1 MPELP
6 EVETIAR
13 YLRDGTADSPGLIG
27 RRAARVHLLWSRSL
41 ATPSDADLQAR
52 LPGQILQRITRRGK
66 FILLHF
72 DFDTLLFHLR
82 MSGDLSVKG
91 GEAPEVRADTDSSPH
106 TAALHTRFILNFED
120 GVSLVFV
127 DPRKFGRLWL
137 VQDPDEV
144 VGGLGPEPFD
154 PNLTVDEFYRLLN
167 SHRRL
172 LKPLLLDQ
180 TFLAGL
186 GNIYSDESLNLAKLH
201 PCQPAHLLL
210 YPQAEALLA
219 AIRTILGQA
228 IDHQGASIDWVYR
241 GGNFQNHFR
250 AYQQTGKPCLNC
262 GGPIT
267 RIVVGQRGT
276 HFCPNCQVI
285 VS

>member
-13 YLRDGTADSPGLIG
+13 YLRDGTADAPGLIG
-27 RRAARVHLLWSRSL
+27 RRAATVHLYWTRSL
-41 ATPSDADLQAR
+41 ATPSEAELQER
-52 LPGQILQRITRRGK
+52 LPGQVLRSITRRGK

-72 DFDTLLFHLR
+72 DVDTLLFHLR
-82 MSGDLSVKG
+82 MSGDLSVVG
-91 GEAPEVRADTDSSPH
+91 RQEVNENVQGDQSGNQ
-106 TAALHTRFILNFED
+106 TASHTRFILDFED
-120 GVSLVFV
+120 DVRLFFV
-127 DPRKFGRLWL
+127 DPRKFGRVWL
-137 VQDPDEV
+137 VQDPADV
-144 VGGLGPEPFD
+144 VGRLGPEPFD
-154 PNLTVDEFYRLLN
+154 PSLTVDEFYRMLN

-172 LKPLLLDQ
+172 IKPLLLDQ
-180 TFLAGL
+180 SFLAGL
-186 GNIYSDESLNLAKLH
+186 GNIYSDESLNLARIH
-201 PCQPAHLLL
+201 PCQPAHLLSSF
-210 YPQAEALLA
+210 QAEALLA

-262 GGPIT
+262 SSPIT